1 MSMKG
6 WTRRIDEILIPLL
19 RRWSVPALRYS
30 LAVVFIWFG
39 LLKVLGMTPVDE
51 LVAATVYWVDP
62 GWFVPALG
70 VVEVLVGIGLA
81 TGWGIRLVLLVLVA
95 QMVGTFLVFVF
106 VPDVAFT
113 DGNLFKLTTEGEFV
127 LKNLVLL
134 AAAMVVGSSLE
145 PGEQVQDEIVEV
157 A

>member
-1 MSMKG
+1 
-6 WTRRIDEILIPLL
+6 
-19 RRWSVPALRYS
+19 
-30 LAVVFIWFG
+30 
-39 LLKVLGMTPVDE
+39 LKVLGMTPVDE

-62 GWFVPALG
+62 DWFVPALG

-81 TGWGIRLVLLVLVA
+81 TGKAIRLVLLVLVA

-106 VPDVAFT
+106 VPDVAFS
-113 DGNLFKLTTEGEFV
+113 DGNVFKLTTEGEFV

-145 PGEQVQDEIVEV
+145 PGDEIHDEIVEV